1 MLLILTCREMPGNIE
16 KTERR
21 YPFPSFEP
29 DRSGE
34 VAALTLKYFVTH
46 PTSHTATELTKD
58 PILGNML
65 ARDRGD
71 RALRVRLLRY
81 SRHGLLRRKRERGEY
96 HYEITKFGE
105 NRLIYL
111 WERAGLL
118 DPAKADS
125 DGAREEMKV
134 RLELVRSILKAQEKQ
149 LVEEIEQRGK
159 WESI

>member
-1 MLLILTCREMPGNIE
+1 MPEDTE
-16 KTERR
+16 KRERR
-21 YPFPSFEP
+21 YPFPGFEP

-81 SRHGLLRRKRERGEY
+81 SRQGLLLRKRERREY

-105 NRLIYL
+105 NRLIHL

-125 DGAREEMKV
+125 EVAREEMKV

-149 LVEEIEQRGK
+149 LTEEIERRRMRK
-159 WESI
+159 SIQ